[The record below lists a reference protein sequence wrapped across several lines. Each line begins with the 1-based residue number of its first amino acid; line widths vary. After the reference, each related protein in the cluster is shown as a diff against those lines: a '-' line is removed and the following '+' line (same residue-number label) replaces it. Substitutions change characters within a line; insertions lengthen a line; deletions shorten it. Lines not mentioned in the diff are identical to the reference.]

1 MRQFQVTFGRNV
13 YWRLQCFHCCLQNN
27 LKRENSF
34 QISKMELRQT
44 NAQFLELILDWPRR
58 TGRGR
63 HKGRVSVIE
72 PDTMAGPR
80 RQTNEPEAE
89 ATGRGGRA
97 GTAGRC
103 LDKAQKLHIPL
114 TSCRAR
120 IRRNDDPR
128 RPRHSPTTHCT
139 APRRNRVTLPRPN
152 ESLGKL
158 TTNSFTTWS
167 QVAANF
173 SWHFKVKS
181 VEKQKS
187 SCRREIVISHVK
199 PTYWY
204 WSLNLK

>member
-1 MRQFQVTFGRNV
+1 MSLGKCDYFK
-13 YWRLQCFHCCLQNN
+13 WRDVWKKCLLETAKCFHCCLQNN
-27 LKRENSF
+27 LKRETYF
-34 QISKMELRQT
+34 QISKKELHQT

-63 HKGRVSVIE
+63 HKHKGRVSVIE
-72 PDTMAGPR
+72 ADTMAGPR

-120 IRRNDDPR
+120 IRRNGDPR

-139 APRRNRVTLPRPN
+139 APRRNIAKAKQAA
-152 ESLGKL
+152 GK
-158 TTNSFTTWS
+158 TND
-167 QVAANF
+167 Q
-173 SWHFKVKS
+173 
-181 VEKQKS
+181 
-187 SCRREIVISHVK
+187 
-199 PTYWY
+199 
-204 WSLNLK
+204 

>member
-1 MRQFQVTFGRNV
+1 MRLGKRNAATISHDAKCKREKGLLKTAVQVFSFV
-13 YWRLQCFHCCLQNN
+13 CLQNKQKKIAIFQ
-27 LKRENSF
+27 LK
-34 QISKMELRQT
+34 KKLHQT

-58 TGRGR
+58 GRQK

-128 RPRHSPTTHCT
+128 RT
-139 APRRNRVTLPRPN
+139 AQRYDTQHRGVKLPRRN
-152 ESLGKL
+152 ESPGKL
-158 TTNSFTTWS
+158 YRPVVLSREVNLQRIPRDIS
-167 QVAANF
+167 
-173 SWHFKVKS
+173 
-181 VEKQKS
+181 KS
-187 SCRREIVISHVK
+187 SQ
-199 PTYWY
+199 
-204 WSLNLK
+204 